1 MLFVKFVFNF
11 SFTKNPM
18 RYKKIET
25 QYAYFS
31 QEEEMPSFLSDLI
44 NVFIKNESLISSSH
58 PQSKNSLTSDE
69 VLGLLR
75 EDLINLGYEVE
86 RDRSKDG
93 RVIIPNVNL
102 NREFFVDAW
111 NNNFKVVLE
120 VEAGRAYANNQ
131 FLKDLFESCIIPQ
144 VEYLV
149 IAVKNV
155 YSIKQYKSHDF
166 KRISDFMTCLHESER
181 KFIPL
186 KGILIIG
193 Y

>member
-44 NVFIKNESLISSSH
+44 NVFIKNESLISSSL
-58 PQSKNSLTSDE
+58 PRSKNSLKSDE

-86 RDRSKDG
+86 RDRSKEG

-166 KRISDFMTCLHESER
+166 KRISDFMTCLHASER